1 VGVEDSSNGIRAVH
15 AAGMTVVAFPN
26 PTYPPKPDALALADQ
41 VAADLEDVRSRLLA
55 LVAAP
60 TAAEDRR

>member
-1 VGVEDSSNGIRAVH
+1 
-15 AAGMTVVAFPN
+15 MTVVAFPN